1 MVSLANKSNVLGL
14 LNVKYIRLRYKIA
27 LAFTLI
33 MAIGLVLGGSLAYTV
48 YEFEIGMQQLAQDYG
63 FVGSA
68 RYQSMIELVET
79 TRTVAIVV
87 AAALLVLTLLLAR
100 YFIRRVAIPI
110 GELARS
116 FAVFA
121 EGDIRKDVPMY
132 DTGDEVGIL
141 AGACNLMV
149 HNFRDIIGKVANSAE
164 QVAATSQE
172 LSASSMTS
180 LNKAQNIT
188 ETIEEMAKGA
198 FEQTRDAAETQS
210 SMGQLSSAIDQIASG
225 AHDQA
230 QSVDETHSVALE
242 MTEAVKLVNQTIDS
256 LTASAN
262 ETLNAAAKGGAAVER
277 AIQGMARIRDTV
289 LAAAERVRELGH
301 HSSQIG
307 EILSVIDD
315 ISAQTDLLALNAA
328 IEAAR
333 AGEAGKGFAVVAD
346 EVRRL
351 AERSSNATREIAEII
366 KNIQEG
372 TNTVV
377 SAMEAGTHEVQEGS
391 DLAAAAGDALNE
403 ILRTVEQTNRH
414 FREITNAAERM
425 EEAAG
430 KVVAAIENIASITE
444 ENTAATEEMA
454 ASSSQ
459 VVEAI
464 GKIAAV
470 SEKSSEMAEKV
481 WEASQALQ
489 NSMKEMSDSAQKLAG
504 MAQELQQ
511 LIARFSL

>member
-1 MVSLANKSNVLGL
+1 MGL

-27 LAFTLI
+27 LAFSVI
-33 MAIGLVLGGSLAYTV
+33 MLFGLLLGATLAYTV
-48 YEFEIGMQQLAQDYG
+48 YEFVTGVETLAQDYG
-63 FVGSA
+63 FAGSA
-68 RYQSMIELVET
+68 RYQSMMELLDI
-79 TRTVAIVV
+79 TRLV
-87 AAALLVLTLLLAR
+87 AAVAAVIVPILTFLLAR
-100 YFIRRVAIPI
+100 YFIRRVAIPV
-110 GELARS
+110 GELARA

-121 EGDIRKDVPMY
+121 EGDIRKDVPVY

-141 AGACNLMV
+141 AGACNTMV
-149 HNFRDIIGKVANSAE
+149 HNFRDIIGRVTSSAE
-164 QVAATSQE
+164 HVAATSQQ
-172 LSASSMTS
+172 LSASSAGS
-180 LNKAQNIT
+180 LGGAKNIT

-198 FEQTRDAAETQS
+198 FEQTRDAGETQA

-230 QSVDETHSVALE
+230 QSVDETHTLAVE
-242 MTEAVKLVNQTIDS
+242 MTQAVEQVNRVTES
-256 LTASAN
+256 LTSSAGD
-262 ETLNAAAKGGAAVER
+262 TMNAAAKGGAAVER
-277 AIQGMARIRDTV
+277 AIEGMARIRDTV
-289 LAAAERVRELGH
+289 LTAAERVRELGH

-351 AERSSNATREIAEII
+351 AERSSSATREIAEII

-372 TNTVV
+372 TGTVV

-403 ILRTVEQTNRH
+403 ILQTVEQTNNQ
-414 FREITNAAERM
+414 FTEIIEAAKRM
-425 EEAAG
+425 ESAAAR
-430 KVVAAIENIASITE
+430 VVAAIENIASITE

-470 SEKSSEMAEKV
+470 SEQSSEMAEKV
-481 WEASQALQ
+481 WEASQTLQ
-489 NSMKEMSDSAQKLAG
+489 NSMKEMSDSAQNLAT

-511 LIARFSL
+511 LIARFAL

>member
-1 MVSLANKSNVLGL
+1 MVALAKKGVIGL
-14 LNVKYIRLRYKIA
+14 QQIRYIRLRYKIS
-27 LAFTLI
+27 LAFAAI
-33 MAIGLVLGGSLAYTV
+33 MLLGVALSGVLAYAAV
-48 YEFEIGMQQLAQDYG
+48 SYLRGIEDLAETYG
-63 FVGSA
+63 FVGSS
-68 RYQSMIELVET
+68 RYQELIEL
-79 TRTVAIVV
+79 RDLMYYVAPAILIVI
-87 AAALLVLTLLLAR
+87 LLLTFVLAR
-100 YFIRRVAIPI
+100 YFVLRVAIPI

-121 EGDIRKDVPMY
+121 EGDIRKDVPTF

-141 AGACNLMV
+141 AGACNTMV
-149 HNFRDIIGKVANSAE
+149 HNFRDIIGRVTGSAE
-164 QVAATSQE
+164 QVAATSQQ
-172 LSASSMTS
+172 LSANSAQS
-180 LNKAQNIT
+180 LEGAKGIT
-188 ETIEEMAKGA
+188 EIIEEMAKGT
-198 FEQTRDAAETQS
+198 FEQTRDAGETQA

-230 QSVDETHSVALE
+230 QSVDETHSLAME
-242 MTEAVKLVNQTIDS
+242 MTEAIGEVSKVMDS
-256 LTASAN
+256 LNQSADA
-262 ETLNAAAKGGAAVER
+262 TMNAASKGGAAVER
-277 AIQGMARIRDTV
+277 AIEGMARIRQTV
-289 LAAAERVRELGH
+289 LAAAERVRELGQ

-351 AERSSNATREIAEII
+351 AERSSTATKEIAEII

-372 TNTVV
+372 TSTVV

-391 DLAAAAGDALNE
+391 NLTAAAGDALKE
-403 ILRTVEQTNRH
+403 ILETVEMTNRQLTQ
-414 FREITNAAERM
+414 IVGAASRM
-425 EEAAG
+425 ESAAA
-430 KVVAAIENIASITE
+430 KVVASIENIASITE

-464 GKIAAV
+464 GKITAV
-470 SEKSSEMAEKV
+470 SEKSAEMAERV
-481 WEASQALQ
+481 WEASQQ
-489 NSMKEMSDSAQKLAG
+489 MQDSMKEMSESAANLAA

>member
-1 MVSLANKSNVLGL
+1 MSLENRGTLGF
-14 LNVKYIRLRYKIA
+14 LNIKYIRLRYKIA
-27 LAFTLI
+27 LAFSVVMLVGLI
-33 MAIGLVLGGSLAYTV
+33 LGGVLGYTV
-48 YEFEIGMQQLAQDYG
+48 YEFVGGMERFAQDYG
-63 FVGSA
+63 FAGTA
-68 RYQSMIELVET
+68 QYELLIALFEKV
-79 TRTVAIVV
+79 RAISVAAIVV
-87 AAALLVLTLLLAR
+87 VLGLTFLLAR
-100 YFIRRVAIPI
+100 YFILRVAIPI
-110 GELARS
+110 GELARA

-121 EGDIRKDVPMY
+121 EGNINKDVPVY

-141 AGACNLMV
+141 AGACNTMV
-149 HNFRDIIGKVANSAE
+149 QNFRSIIGQVTSSAE
-164 QVAATSQE
+164 QVAATSQQ
-172 LSASSMTS
+172 LSASSS
-180 LNKAQNIT
+180 ESFEGARRIT
-188 ETIEEMAKGA
+188 ETIEDMAKGA
-198 FEQTRDAAETQS
+198 FEQTRDAAETQA
-210 SMGQLSSAIDQIASG
+210 SMEQLSSAIDQIASG

-230 QSVDETHSVALE
+230 QSVDETHSLAME
-242 MTEAVKLVNQTIDS
+242 MSQAVDQVNRITDS
-256 LTASAN
+256 LMSSSSD
-262 ETLNAAAKGGAAVER
+262 TLNAAAKGGAAVER
-277 AIQGMARIRDTV
+277 AIQGMDRIRDTV
-289 LAAAERVRELGH
+289 LTAAERVRELGQ
-301 HSSQIG
+301 HSSQID

-372 TNTVV
+372 TSTVV

-403 ILRTVEQTNRH
+403 ILQTVEHTNSQ
-414 FREITNAAERM
+414 FTEIVEATKRMENAAAR
-425 EEAAG
+425 
-430 KVVAAIENIASITE
+430 VVAAIENIASITE

-464 GKIAAV
+464 GKITAV
-470 SEKSSEMAEKV
+470 SERSSDMAEKV
-481 WEASQALQ
+481 WEAAQTLQ
-489 NSMKEMSDSAQKLAG
+489 ESMKEMSGSAQNLAT

-511 LIARFSL
+511 IIARFTL